1 MKRRPPTGFTLF
13 ELLIVISILLAL
25 GAVVTVSFI
34 SVGDRAEVDIQR
46 AQFDQL
52 DSALKRFRMD
62 MKRYPSEDEGIAVL
76 WDSETLD
83 DEGDAAGWRGPYLED
98 AVTVDRWNNELLYQ
112 FPGEIVHESKYDLVS
127 VGPDGEEGTDDD
139 VTNHDR
145 RKNED
150 GEIEADDSFPSDSSS
165 TATG

>member
-1 MKRRPPTGFTLF
+1 MHRRPTTGFTLF

-34 SVGDRAEVDIQR
+34 SVGDQAEIDIQR
-46 AQFDQL
+46 AQFDQF
-52 DSALKRFRMD
+52 DAALKRFRMD
-62 MKRYPSEDEGIAVL
+62 MKRYPSEDEGIVVL
-76 WDSETLD
+76 WNSENLD
-83 DEGDAAGWRGPYLED
+83 DEADAAGWRGPYLED
-98 AVTVDRWNNELLYQ
+98 ALTIDRWNNELLYR

-150 GEIEADDSFPSDSSS
+150 GEIEVDDSFPSDSSG